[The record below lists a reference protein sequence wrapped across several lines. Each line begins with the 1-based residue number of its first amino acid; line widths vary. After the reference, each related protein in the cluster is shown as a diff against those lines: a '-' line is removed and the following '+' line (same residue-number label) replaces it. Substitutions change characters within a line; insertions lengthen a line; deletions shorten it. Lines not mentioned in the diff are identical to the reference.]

1 MRHKFLKFLP
11 SFILIVIAIG
21 IWFSQNWYKMP
32 KYIGDIK
39 NPTYEN
45 IQINWED
52 GPKTRTSSKP
62 NIIIILVDDLGFNQI
77 SSYGGGMA
85 NGQFKTPNID
95 KLANDGVLCT
105 NGYSSSPVC
114 SPSRA
119 SLLTGRFATRFGYEF
134 TPTTSSMMK
143 AISVFSKKNGIADG
157 IYYDN
162 REENIIAIDQMG
174 IPQSEKTI
182 PEMLKPE
189 GYHNIHIGKW
199 HLGHGKD
206 FLPRKHGFDESLR
219 MDQGSLFLPEND
231 KNVINAKLDFD
242 PIDKVL
248 WGNLPYAVNFNEGP
262 RMNPDGHLTDYLTDE
277 AVKVIEK
284 NKNRPFFLYLAYWAV
299 HSPLQAKK
307 EDYEKLSFIKNH
319 EERVLAS
326 MVMTVDRGVGKIRDV
341 LKENNMDDNTIIIFT
356 SDNGAPGY
364 IGLPDLNKPYR
375 GWKLTHFE
383 GGVHVPFIV
392 SYPNKIPKGSAYNGR
407 VSNLDIFSTAASLAG
422 IDINRNDLQ
431 QIQFDGVNILPY
443 LSGEKEGEPDRV
455 LFNKS
460 GDYSF
465 LIKDGWKLQVDLIQN
480 KKWLYNLNEDPT
492 EQINL
497 IESDLEKLNELGKIL
512 NKKLSEQVKP
522 IWPSLLDWPI
532 FIDKTLDETV
542 IKNDEYIFWAN

>member
-1 MRHKFLKFLP
+1 MRHKFLKFLL

-277 AVKVIEK
+277 ALKVIEK

-341 LKENNMDDNTIIIFT
+341 LKENNMNDNTIIIFT

-497 IESDLEKLNELGKIL
+497 IESYPEKLNELGKIL

>member
-1 MRHKFLKFLP
+1 MRKNFFKLIIV
-11 SFILIVIAIG
+11 FILISVAIG

-32 KYIGDIK
+32 KYISNLK
-39 NPTYEN
+39 NPTIEN
-45 IQINWED
+45 VKIEWEN
-52 GPKTRTSSKP
+52 GPETRTNFKP
-62 NIIIILVDDLGFNQI
+62 NIIVVLVDDLGFNQI
-77 SSYGGGMA
+77 SSYGGGMS
-85 NGQFKTPNID
+85 NGNFKTPNID
-95 KLANDGVLCT
+95 NLAKDGVLCT
-105 NGYSSSPVC
+105 NGYSSSPIC

-143 AISVFSKKNGIADG
+143 AISLFSKKNEVADG
-157 IYYDN
+157 IYYDK
-162 REENIIAIDQMG
+162 REENIIDIEQMG
-174 IPQSEKTI
+174 LPQSEKTI
-182 PEMLKPE
+182 AEMLKPE

-199 HLGHGKD
+199 HLGHSKD

-219 MDQGSLFLPEND
+219 IDQGSLFLPEDD
-231 KNVINAKLDFD
+231 KNVINAKLEFD

-262 RMNPDGHLTDYLTDE
+262 RMNPDGHLTDYLTNE
-277 AVKVIEK
+277 AVKAIEK

-307 EDYEKLSFIKNH
+307 EDYEKLSFIENH

-326 MVMTVDRGVGKIRDV
+326 MVLTVDRGVGKIRDV
-341 LKENNMDDNTIIIFT
+341 LKKNNIDDNTIIIFT

-383 GGVHVPFIV
+383 GGVHVPFMV
-392 SYPNKIPKGSAYNGR
+392 SYPNKIPKGTTYSGR
-407 VSNLDIFSTAASLAG
+407 VSSLDILSTVASVAG
-422 IDINRNDLQ
+422 VDMNRNDLKE
-431 QIQFDGVNILPY
+431 IEFDGTNVLPY
-443 LSGEKEGEPDRV
+443 LIGEKEGEPERV

-460 GDYSF
+460 GNYSF
-465 LIKDGWKLQVDLIQN
+465 IIKEGWKLQVDLVQN

-497 IESDLEKLNELGKIL
+497 IKSDLKKLNELEKIL

-542 IKNDEYIFWAN
+542 NRNDEYIFWAN

>member
-1 MRHKFLKFLP
+1 MRKLFKFLLIFV
-11 SFILIVIAIG
+11 LIVASIG

-32 KYIGDIK
+32 KYIAQIK
-39 NPTYEN
+39 NPIYEN
-45 IQINWED
+45 VQINWED

-62 NIIIILVDDLGFNQI
+62 NIIVVLVDDLGFNQI
-77 SSYGGGMA
+77 SSYGGGMS
-85 NGQFKTPNID
+85 NGNFKTPNID
-95 KLANDGVLCT
+95 NLAKDGVLCT
-105 NGYSSSPVC
+105 NGYSSSPIC

-119 SLLTGRFATRFGYEF
+119 SLLTGRFPTRFGYEF

-143 AISVFSKKNGIADG
+143 AISLFSKKNEVADG
-157 IYYDN
+157 VYYDK
-162 REENIIAIDQMG
+162 REENIIDIEQMG
-174 IPQSEKTI
+174 LPQSEKTI
-182 PEMLKPE
+182 AEMLKPE

-199 HLGHGKD
+199 HLGHAND

-219 MDQGSLFLPEND
+219 IDQGSLFLPED
-231 KNVINAKLDFD
+231 DENVINAKLEFD

-262 RMNPDGHLTDYLTDE
+262 RMNPDGHLTDYLTNE

-307 EDYEKLSFIKNH
+307 EDYEKLSFIENH
-319 EERVLAS
+319 DERVLAS

-341 LKENNMDDNTIIIFT
+341 LKKNNIDDNTIIIFT

-392 SYPNKIPKGSAYNGR
+392 SYPNKIPKGITYNGR
-407 VSNLDIFSTAASLAG
+407 VSNLDILSTVASVAG
-422 IDINRNDLQ
+422 VDMDRNDLKE
-431 QIQFDGVNILPY
+431 IEFDGANVLPY
-443 LSGEKEGEPDRV
+443 LIGENEGEPERV

-460 GDYSF
+460 GNYSF
-465 LIKDGWKLQVDLIQN
+465 IIKEGWKLQVDLVQN

-497 IESDLEKLNELGKIL
+497 IKSDLKKLNELEKIL

-542 IKNDEYIFWAN
+542 NNNDEYIFWAN

>member
-1 MRHKFLKFLP
+1 MRQNFFRFLIV
-11 SFILIVIAIG
+11 FILIVVAIG

-32 KYIGDIK
+32 KYISNLK
-39 NPTYEN
+39 NPTIEN
-45 IQINWED
+45 VTIEWEN
-52 GPKTRTSSKP
+52 GPKNRSISKP
-62 NIIIILVDDLGFNQI
+62 NIIVVLVDDLGFNQI
-77 SSYGGGMA
+77 SSYGGGMS
-85 NGQFKTPNID
+85 NGNFKTPNID
-95 KLANDGVLCT
+95 NLAKDGVLCT
-105 NGYSSSPVC
+105 NGYSSSPIC

-143 AISVFSKKNGIADG
+143 AISLFSKKNEVADG
-157 IYYDN
+157 IYYDK
-162 REENIIAIDQMG
+162 REENIIDIEQMG
-174 IPQSEKTI
+174 LPQSEKTI
-182 PEMLKPE
+182 AEMLKPE

-199 HLGHGKD
+199 HLGHAND

-219 MDQGSLFLPEND
+219 IDQGSLFLPEDD
-231 KNVINAKLDFD
+231 KNVINAKLEFD

-248 WGNLPYAVNFNEGP
+248 WGNLQYAVNFNEGQ
-262 RMNPDGHLTDYLTDE
+262 RMNPDGHLTDYLTNE

-307 EDYEKLSFIKNH
+307 EDYEKLSFIENH
-319 EERVLAS
+319 DERVLAS

-341 LKENNMDDNTIIIFT
+341 LKKNNIDDNTIIIFT

-392 SYPNKIPKGSAYNGR
+392 SYPNKIPKGTTYNGR
-407 VSNLDIFSTAASLAG
+407 VSNLDILSTVASVAG
-422 IDINRNDLQ
+422 VDMNRNDLKE
-431 QIQFDGVNILPY
+431 IEFDGANVLPY
-443 LSGEKEGEPDRV
+443 LIGENEGEPQRV

-460 GDYSF
+460 GNYSF
-465 LIKDGWKLQVDLIQN
+465 IIKEGWKLQVDLVQN

-497 IESDLEKLNELGKIL
+497 IKSDLKKLNELEKIL

-542 IKNDEYIFWAN
+542 NNNDEYIFWAN

>member
-143 AISVFSKKNGIADG
+143 AISIFSKKNGIADG

-341 LKENNMDDNTIIIFT
+341 LKENNMNDNTIIIFT

-392 SYPNKIPKGSAYNGR
+392 SYPNKIPKGSAYNVR

-497 IESDLEKLNELGKIL
+497 IESYPEKLNELGKIL

>member
-1 MRHKFLKFLP
+1 MRHKFLKFLL

-307 EDYEKLSFIKNH
+307 EDYEKLSFIENH

-497 IESDLEKLNELGKIL
+497 IESYPEKLNELGKIL

>member
-1 MRHKFLKFLP
+1 MMRKLFKFLLIFV
-11 SFILIVIAIG
+11 LIVATIG
-21 IWFSQNWYKMP
+21 IWFSLNWSKMP
-32 KYIGDIK
+32 KYIGQIK
-39 NPTYEN
+39 NPTQKNIPIEWEN
-45 IQINWED
+45 

-62 NIIIILVDDLGFNQI
+62 NIIVVLVDDLGFNQI
-77 SSYGGGMA
+77 SSYGGGMS
-85 NGQFKTPNID
+85 NGNFKTPNID
-95 KLANDGVLCT
+95 KLASDGVLCT

-143 AISVFSKKNGIADG
+143 AISLFSKKNEVVDG
-157 IYYDN
+157 VYHKD
-162 REENIIAIDQMG
+162 RSENIIDIEQMG
-174 IPQSEKTI
+174 LPQSEKTI
-182 PEMLKPE
+182 AEMLKPE

-199 HLGHGKD
+199 HLGHAND

-219 MDQGSLFLPEND
+219 MDQGSLFLPED
-231 KNVINAKLDFD
+231 DENVINAKLEFD

-262 RMNPDGHLTDYLTDE
+262 RIKPDGHLTDYLTNE

-307 EDYEKLSFIKNH
+307 EDYEKLSFIENH
-319 EERVLAS
+319 DERVLAS

-341 LKENNMDDNTIIIFT
+341 LKKNNIDDNTIIIFT

-392 SYPNKIPKGSAYNGR
+392 SYPYKIPKGTTYNGR
-407 VSNLDIFSTAASLAG
+407 VSNLDILSTVASVAG
-422 IDINRNDLQ
+422 VDMNRNDLKD
-431 QIQFDGVNILPY
+431 IAFDGANLIPY
-443 LSGEKEGEPDRV
+443 LSGENEGEPERI

-465 LIKDGWKLQVDLIQN
+465 LIKEGWKLQVDLVQN

-492 EQINL
+492 EQLNL
-497 IESDLEKLNELGKIL
+497 SESNFTKLNELEEIL
-512 NKKLSEQVKP
+512 NNKLSEQVKP

-532 FIDKTLDETV
+532 FIDKTLDDKV
-542 IKNDEYIFWAN
+542 NKNDEYIFWAN

>member
-1 MRHKFLKFLP
+1 MKRKFYKFLL
-11 SFILIVIAIG
+11 SFVLIVVAIG

-32 KYIGDIK
+32 KYISNFT

-45 IQINWED
+45 VAIEWEN
-52 GPKTRTSSKP
+52 GPISRTNSKP
-62 NIIIILVDDLGFNQI
+62 NIIVVLVDDLGFNQI

-85 NGQFKTPNID
+85 NGKFKTPNID
-95 KLANDGVLCT
+95 KLASDGVLCT

-143 AISVFSKKNGIADG
+143 AVNVFSKKNEVVDG
-157 IYYDN
+157 IYHND
-162 REENIIAIDQMG
+162 RSENIIDIEQMG
-174 IPQSEKTI
+174 IPQSERTI
-182 PEMLKPE
+182 AEMLKPE

-199 HLGHGKD
+199 HLGHAKD
-206 FLPRKHGFDESLR
+206 FLPRRHGFDESLR
-219 MDQGSLFLPEND
+219 MDQGSLFLPED
-231 KNVINAKLDFD
+231 DDDVVNAKIDFD
-242 PIDKVL
+242 PIDKLL
-248 WGNLPYAVNFNEGP
+248 WGNLPYAVNFNEGTRIKP
-262 RMNPDGHLTDYLTDE
+262 EGHLTDYLTNE
-277 AVKVIEK
+277 AVKAIEK

-307 EDYEKLSFIKNH
+307 EDYEKLSFIENH

-341 LKENNMDDNTIIIFT
+341 LKKNNIDDNTIIIFT

-383 GGVHVPFIV
+383 GGVHIPYIV
-392 SYPNKIPKGSAYNGR
+392 SYPNKIPKGKIYDGR
-407 VSNLDIFSTAASLAG
+407 VSNLDIFSTVASVAG
-422 IDINRNDLQ
+422 VDLNRNDLRE
-431 QIQFDGVNILPY
+431 IKFDGVNILPY
-443 LSGEKEGEPDRV
+443 LSGANEGEPERI

-465 LIKDGWKLQVDLIQN
+465 LIKDGWKLQVDLVQN
-480 KKWLYNLNEDPT
+480 KKWLYNLNQDPI
-492 EQINL
+492 EKINL
-497 IESDLEKLNELGKIL
+497 IESDIEKLNELELIL
-512 NKKLSEQVKP
+512 SNKLSEQVKP

-532 FIDKTLDETV
+532 FIDKTLDEKVNKT
-542 IKNDEYIFWAN
+542 DEYIFWAN

>member
-1 MRHKFLKFLP
+1 MRQNFFRFLIV
-11 SFILIVIAIG
+11 FILVVVAIG

-32 KYIGDIK
+32 KYISNLK
-39 NPTYEN
+39 NPTIEN
-45 IQINWED
+45 VTIEWEN
-52 GPKTRTSSKP
+52 GPKNRSISKP
-62 NIIIILVDDLGFNQI
+62 NIIVVLVDDLGFNQI
-77 SSYGGGMA
+77 SSYGGGMS
-85 NGQFKTPNID
+85 NGNFKTPNID
-95 KLANDGVLCT
+95 NLANDGVLCT
-105 NGYSSSPVC
+105 NGYSSSPIC

-119 SLLTGRFATRFGYEF
+119 SLLTGRFPTRFGYEF

-143 AISVFSKKNGIADG
+143 AISLFSKKNEVADG
-157 IYYDN
+157 IYYN
-162 REENIIAIDQMG
+162 KREENIIDIEQMG
-174 IPQSEKTI
+174 LPQSEKTI
-182 PEMLKPE
+182 AEMLKPE

-199 HLGHGKD
+199 HLGHAND

-219 MDQGSLFLPEND
+219 IDQGSLFLPEDD
-231 KNVINAKLDFD
+231 KNVINAKLEFD

-262 RMNPDGHLTDYLTDE
+262 RMNPDGHLTDYLTNE

-299 HSPLQAKK
+299 HSPLQATK
-307 EDYEKLSFIKNH
+307 EDYEKLSFIENH
-319 EERVLAS
+319 DERVLAS

-341 LKENNMDDNTIIIFT
+341 LKKNNIDDNTIIIFT

-392 SYPNKIPKGSAYNGR
+392 SYPNKIPKGTTYNGR
-407 VSNLDIFSTAASLAG
+407 VSNLDILSTVASVAG
-422 IDINRNDLQ
+422 VDMNRNDLKE
-431 QIQFDGVNILPY
+431 IEFDGANVLPY
-443 LSGEKEGEPDRV
+443 LIGENEGEPQRV

-460 GDYSF
+460 GNYSF
-465 LIKDGWKLQVDLIQN
+465 IIKEGWKLQVDLVQN
-480 KKWLYNLNEDPT
+480 KKWLYNLKEDPT
-492 EQINL
+492 EQVNL
-497 IESDLEKLNELGKIL
+497 IKSDLEKLNELEKIL

-542 IKNDEYIFWAN
+542 NKNDEYIFWAN

>member
-1 MRHKFLKFLP
+1 MRHKFLKFLL
-11 SFILIVIAIG
+11 SFILIVVAIG

-497 IESDLEKLNELGKIL
+497 IESYPEKLNEFEKIL
-512 NKKLSEQVKP
+512 NEKLSEQVKP

>member
-1 MRHKFLKFLP
+1 MRKNFLRFLIV
-11 SFILIVIAIG
+11 FILVFVAIG

-32 KYIGDIK
+32 KYISNLK
-39 NPTYEN
+39 NPTIEN
-45 IQINWED
+45 VAIEWED
-52 GPKTRTSSKP
+52 GPKSRTSSKP
-62 NIIIILVDDLGFNQI
+62 NIIVVLVDDLGFNQI

-85 NGQFKTPNID
+85 NGKFKTPNID
-95 KLANDGVLCT
+95 KLASDGVLCT

-119 SLLTGRFATRFGYEF
+119 SLLTGRFATRFGFEF

-143 AISVFSKKNGIADG
+143 AVSLFSKKNEVADG
-157 IYYDN
+157 IYYN
-162 REENIIAIDQMG
+162 EREENIIDIEQMG
-174 IPQSEKTI
+174 LPQSEKTI
-182 PEMLKPE
+182 SEMLKPE

-199 HLGHGKD
+199 HLGHAND

-219 MDQGSLFLPEND
+219 IDQGSLFLPEDD
-231 KNVINAKLDFD
+231 KNVINAKLEFD

-262 RMNPDGHLTDYLTDE
+262 RMNPDGHLTDYLTNE
-277 AVKVIEK
+277 AVEAIEK

-307 EDYEKLSFIKNH
+307 EDYEKLSFIENH
-319 EERVLAS
+319 DERVLAS

-341 LKENNMDDNTIIIFT
+341 LKKNNIDDNTIIIFT

-392 SYPNKIPKGSAYNGR
+392 SYPNKIPKGTTYNGR
-407 VSNLDIFSTAASLAG
+407 VSNLDILSTVASIAG
-422 IDINRNDLQ
+422 VDINRNDLKE
-431 QIQFDGVNILPY
+431 IEFDGVNVLPY
-443 LSGEKEGEPDRV
+443 LIGENEGEPQRV

-460 GDYSF
+460 GNYSF
-465 LIKDGWKLQVDLIQN
+465 LIKDGWKLQVDLVQN
-480 KKWLYNLNEDPT
+480 KKWLYNLKEDPT

-497 IESDLEKLNELGKIL
+497 IKSDLEKLNELEKIL

-532 FIDKTLDETV
+532 FIDKTLDEIV
-542 IKNDEYIFWAN
+542 NKNDEYIFWAN

>member
-1 MRHKFLKFLP
+1 MKRKFFKFLL
-11 SFILIVIAIG
+11 SLVLIIVAIG

-32 KYIGDIK
+32 KYISNFT

-45 IQINWED
+45 VAIEWEN
-52 GPKTRTSSKP
+52 GPISRTNSKP
-62 NIIIILVDDLGFNQI
+62 NIIVVLVDDLGFNQI

-85 NGQFKTPNID
+85 NGKFKTPNID
-95 KLANDGVLCT
+95 KLASDGVLCT

-143 AISVFSKKNGIADG
+143 AVNVFSKKNEVVDG
-157 IYYDN
+157 IYHND
-162 REENIIAIDQMG
+162 RSENIIDIEQMG
-174 IPQSEKTI
+174 IPQSERTI
-182 PEMLKPE
+182 AEMLKPE

-199 HLGHGKD
+199 HLGHAKD
-206 FLPRKHGFDESLR
+206 FLPRRHGFDESLR
-219 MDQGSLFLPEND
+219 MDQGSLFLPEYD
-231 KNVINAKLDFD
+231 DDVVNAKIDFD
-242 PIDKVL
+242 PIDKLL
-248 WGNLPYAVNFNEGP
+248 WGNLPYAVNFNEGTRIKP
-262 RMNPDGHLTDYLTDE
+262 EGHLTDYLTNE
-277 AVKVIEK
+277 AVKAIEK

-307 EDYEKLSFIKNH
+307 EDYEKLSFIENH

-341 LKENNMDDNTIIIFT
+341 LKKNNIDDNTIIIFT

-364 IGLPDLNKPYR
+364 IGLPHLNKPYR

-383 GGVHVPFIV
+383 GGIHIPYIV
-392 SYPNKIPKGSAYNGR
+392 SYPNKIPKGKTYDGR
-407 VSNLDIFSTAASLAG
+407 VSNLDIFSTVASVADVDL
-422 IDINRNDLQ
+422 NRNDLRE
-431 QIQFDGVNILPY
+431 IEFDGVNILPY
-443 LSGEKEGEPDRV
+443 LSGENEGEPERI

-465 LIKDGWKLQVDLIQN
+465 LIKDGWKLQVDLVQN
-480 KKWLYNLNEDPT
+480 KKWLYNLKRDPT
-492 EQINL
+492 EKINL
-497 IESDLEKLNELGKIL
+497 IESDIEKLNELELIL
-512 NKKLSEQVKP
+512 SNKLSEQVKP

-532 FIDKTLDETV
+532 FIDKTLDEKVNKT
-542 IKNDEYIFWAN
+542 DEYIFWAN

>member
-1 MRHKFLKFLP
+1 MMRKLFKFLLIFV
-11 SFILIVIAIG
+11 LIVASIG

-32 KYIGDIK
+32 KYIAQIK
-39 NPTYEN
+39 NPIYEN
-45 IQINWED
+45 VQINWED

-62 NIIIILVDDLGFNQI
+62 NIIVVLVDDLGFNQI
-77 SSYGGGMA
+77 SSYGGGMS
-85 NGQFKTPNID
+85 NGNFKTPNID
-95 KLANDGVLCT
+95 NLAKDGVLCT
-105 NGYSSSPVC
+105 NGYSSSPIC

-119 SLLTGRFATRFGYEF
+119 SLLTGRFPTRFGYEF

-143 AISVFSKKNGIADG
+143 AISLFSKKNEVADG
-157 IYYDN
+157 VYYDK
-162 REENIIAIDQMG
+162 REENIIDIEQMG
-174 IPQSEKTI
+174 LPQSEKTI
-182 PEMLKPE
+182 AEMLKPE

-199 HLGHGKD
+199 HLGHAND

-219 MDQGSLFLPEND
+219 IDQGSLFLPEDD
-231 KNVINAKLDFD
+231 KNVINAKLNFD
-242 PIDKVL
+242 PIDKIL

-277 AVKVIEK
+277 AVKVIAK

-299 HSPLQAKK
+299 HTPLQANK
-307 EDYEKLSFIKNH
+307 EDYEKLSFIENH

-341 LKENNMDDNTIIIFT
+341 LKKNNIDDNTIIIFT

-392 SYPNKIPKGSAYNGR
+392 SYPNKIPKGTTYNGR
-407 VSNLDIFSTAASLAG
+407 VSNLDILSTVASVAG
-422 IDINRNDLQ
+422 VDMNRNDLKD
-431 QIQFDGVNILPY
+431 IAFDGANIIPY
-443 LSGEKEGEPDRV
+443 LSGENEGEPERI

-460 GDYSF
+460 GNYSF
-465 LIKDGWKLQVDLIQN
+465 IIKEGWKLQVDLVQN

-497 IESDLEKLNELGKIL
+497 FKSDLEKLNELELIL
-512 NKKLSEQVKP
+512 SNKLSEQVKP

-532 FIDKTLDETV
+532 FIDKTLDEKVNNT
-542 IKNDEYIFWAN
+542 DEYIFWAN

>member
-1 MRHKFLKFLP
+1 MRKIFFRLLIVL
-11 SFILIVIAIG
+11 ILIVVAIG

-32 KYIGDIK
+32 KYISYLK
-39 NPTYEN
+39 NPTIEN
-45 IQINWED
+45 VTIEWEN
-52 GPKTRTSSKP
+52 GPETRTNFKP
-62 NIIIILVDDLGFNQI
+62 NIIVVLVDDLGFNQI
-77 SSYGGGMA
+77 SSYGGGMS
-85 NGQFKTPNID
+85 NGNFKTPNID
-95 KLANDGVLCT
+95 NLANDGVLCT
-105 NGYSSSPVC
+105 NGYSSSPIC

-119 SLLTGRFATRFGYEF
+119 SLLTGRFPTRFGYEF

-143 AISVFSKKNGIADG
+143 AISLFSKKNEIADG

-162 REENIIAIDQMG
+162 REENIIDIEQMG
-174 IPQSEKTI
+174 LPQSEKTI
-182 PEMLKPE
+182 AEMLKPE

-199 HLGHGKD
+199 HLGHAKD

-219 MDQGSLFLPEND
+219 IDQGSLFLPEDD
-231 KNVINAKLDFD
+231 KNVINAKLEFD

-262 RMNPDGHLTDYLTDE
+262 RMNPDGHLTDYLTNE
-277 AVKVIEK
+277 AVKAIEK

-307 EDYEKLSFIKNH
+307 EDYEKLFFIENH
-319 EERVLAS
+319 DERVLAS

-341 LKENNMDDNTIIIFT
+341 LKKNNIDDNTIIIFT

-392 SYPNKIPKGSAYNGR
+392 SYPNKIPKGTTYKGR
-407 VSNLDIFSTAASLAG
+407 VSNLDILSTVASVAG
-422 IDINRNDLQ
+422 VDMKRKDLKE
-431 QIQFDGVNILPY
+431 IEFDGANVLPY
-443 LSGEKEGEPDRV
+443 LIGENEGEPQRV

-460 GDYSF
+460 GNYSF
-465 LIKDGWKLQVDLIQN
+465 IIKEGWKLQVDLVQN

-497 IESDLEKLNELGKIL
+497 IKSDLKKLNELEKIL

-542 IKNDEYIFWAN
+542 NKNDEYIFWAN

>member
-143 AISVFSKKNGIADG
+143 AISIFSKKNGIADG

-299 HSPLQAKK
+299 HTPLQAKK
-307 EDYEKLSFIKNH
+307 EDYEKLYFIENH

-497 IESDLEKLNELGKIL
+497 IESYPEKLNELGKIL

>member
-1 MRHKFLKFLP
+1 MMRKLFKFLLIFV
-11 SFILIVIAIG
+11 LIVASIG

-32 KYIGDIK
+32 KYIAQIK
-39 NPTYEN
+39 NPIYEN
-45 IQINWED
+45 VQINWED

-62 NIIIILVDDLGFNQI
+62 NIIVVLVDDLGFNQI
-77 SSYGGGMA
+77 SSYGGGMS
-85 NGQFKTPNID
+85 NGNFKTPNID
-95 KLANDGVLCT
+95 NLAKDGVLCT
-105 NGYSSSPVC
+105 NGYSSSPIC

-119 SLLTGRFATRFGYEF
+119 SLLTGRFPTRFGYEF
-134 TPTTSSMMK
+134 TPTTSSFMK
-143 AISVFSKKNGIADG
+143 AISLFSKKNEVADG
-157 IYYDN
+157 VYYDK
-162 REENIIAIDQMG
+162 REENIIDIEQMG
-174 IPQSEKTI
+174 LPQSEKTI
-182 PEMLKPE
+182 AEMLKPE

-199 HLGHGKD
+199 HLGHAND

-219 MDQGSLFLPEND
+219 IDQGSLFLPED
-231 KNVINAKLDFD
+231 DENVINAKLEFD

-262 RMNPDGHLTDYLTDE
+262 RMNPDGHLTDYLTNE

-307 EDYEKLSFIKNH
+307 EDYEKLSFIENH
-319 EERVLAS
+319 DERVLAS

-341 LKENNMDDNTIIIFT
+341 LKKNNIDDNTIIIFT

-392 SYPNKIPKGSAYNGR
+392 SYPNKIPKGITYNGR
-407 VSNLDIFSTAASLAG
+407 VSNLDILSTVASVAG
-422 IDINRNDLQ
+422 VDMDRNDLKE
-431 QIQFDGVNILPY
+431 IEFDGANVLPY
-443 LSGEKEGEPDRV
+443 LIGENEGEPERV

-460 GDYSF
+460 GNYSF
-465 LIKDGWKLQVDLIQN
+465 IIKEGWKLQVDLVQN

-497 IESDLEKLNELGKIL
+497 IKSDLKKLNELEKIL

-532 FIDKTLDETV
+532 FIDKTLDEIV
-542 IKNDEYIFWAN
+542 NNNDEYIFWAN

>member
-1 MRHKFLKFLP
+1 MKRKFFKFLL
-11 SFILIVIAIG
+11 SLVLIIVAIG

-32 KYIGDIK
+32 KYISNFT

-45 IQINWED
+45 VAIEWEN
-52 GPKTRTSSKP
+52 GPISRSNFKP
-62 NIIIILVDDLGFNQI
+62 NIIVVLVDDLGFNQI

-85 NGQFKTPNID
+85 NGKFKTPNID
-95 KLANDGVLCT
+95 KLASDGVLCT

-143 AISVFSKKNGIADG
+143 AVNVFSKKNEVVDG
-157 IYYDN
+157 IYHND
-162 REENIIAIDQMG
+162 RSENIIDIEQMG
-174 IPQSEKTI
+174 IPQSERTI
-182 PEMLKPE
+182 AEMLKPE

-199 HLGHGKD
+199 HLGHAKD
-206 FLPRKHGFDESLR
+206 FLPRRHGFDESLR
-219 MDQGSLFLPEND
+219 MDQGSLFLPED
-231 KNVINAKLDFD
+231 DDDVVNAKIDFD
-242 PIDKVL
+242 PIDKLL
-248 WGNLPYAVNFNEGP
+248 WGNLPYAVNFNEGTRIKP
-262 RMNPDGHLTDYLTDE
+262 EGHLTDYLTNE
-277 AVKVIEK
+277 AVKAIEK

-307 EDYEKLSFIKNH
+307 EDYEKLSFIENH

-341 LKENNMDDNTIIIFT
+341 LKKNNIDDNTIIIFT

-364 IGLPDLNKPYR
+364 IGLPHLNKPYR

-383 GGVHVPFIV
+383 GGIHIPYIV
-392 SYPNKIPKGSAYNGR
+392 SYPNKIPKGKTYDGR
-407 VSNLDIFSTAASLAG
+407 VSNLDIFSTVASVADVDL
-422 IDINRNDLQ
+422 NRNDLRE
-431 QIQFDGVNILPY
+431 IEFDGVNILPY
-443 LSGEKEGEPDRV
+443 LSGENEGEPERI

-465 LIKDGWKLQVDLIQN
+465 LIKDGWKLQVDLVQN
-480 KKWLYNLNEDPT
+480 KKWLYNLNQDPI
-492 EQINL
+492 EKINL
-497 IESDLEKLNELGKIL
+497 IESDIEKLNELELIL
-512 NKKLSEQVKP
+512 SNKLSEQVKP

-532 FIDKTLDETV
+532 FIDKTLDEKVNKT
-542 IKNDEYIFWAN
+542 DEYIFWAN

>member
-11 SFILIVIAIG
+11 SFILIVIVIG

-341 LKENNMDDNTIIIFT
+341 LKENNMDDTTIIIFT

-497 IESDLEKLNELGKIL
+497 IESYPEKLNELGKIL

>member
-11 SFILIVIAIG
+11 SIILIVIAIG

-62 NIIIILVDDLGFNQI
+62 NIIVVLVDDLGFNQI

-497 IESDLEKLNELGKIL
+497 IESYPEKLNELGKIL

>member
-1 MRHKFLKFLP
+1 MKRKFYKFLL
-11 SFILIVIAIG
+11 SFVLIVVAIG

-32 KYIGDIK
+32 KYISNFT

-45 IQINWED
+45 VAIEWEN
-52 GPKTRTSSKP
+52 GPISRSNFKP
-62 NIIIILVDDLGFNQI
+62 NIIVVLVDDLGFNQI

-85 NGQFKTPNID
+85 NGKFKTPNID
-95 KLANDGVLCT
+95 KLASDGVLCT

-143 AISVFSKKNGIADG
+143 AVNVFSKKNEVVDG
-157 IYYDN
+157 IYHND
-162 REENIIAIDQMG
+162 RSENIIDIEQMG
-174 IPQSEKTI
+174 IPQSERTI
-182 PEMLKPE
+182 AEMLKPE

-199 HLGHGKD
+199 HLGHAKD
-206 FLPRKHGFDESLR
+206 FLPRRHGFDESLR
-219 MDQGSLFLPEND
+219 MDQGSLFLPKD
-231 KNVINAKLDFD
+231 DDNVVNAKIDFD
-242 PIDKVL
+242 PIDKLL
-248 WGNLPYAVNFNEGP
+248 WGNLPYAVNFNEGTRIKP
-262 RMNPDGHLTDYLTDE
+262 EGHLTDYLTNE
-277 AVKVIEK
+277 AVKAIEK

-307 EDYEKLSFIKNH
+307 EDYEKLSFIENH

-341 LKENNMDDNTIIIFT
+341 LKKNNIDDNTIIIFT

-364 IGLPDLNKPYR
+364 IGLPHLNKPYR

-383 GGVHVPFIV
+383 GGIHIPYIV
-392 SYPNKIPKGSAYNGR
+392 SYPNKIPKGKTYDGR
-407 VSNLDIFSTAASLAG
+407 VSNLDIFSTVASVADVDL
-422 IDINRNDLQ
+422 NRNDLRE
-431 QIQFDGVNILPY
+431 IEFDGVNILPY
-443 LSGEKEGEPDRV
+443 LSGENEGEPERI

-465 LIKDGWKLQVDLIQN
+465 LIKDGWKLQVDLVQN
-480 KKWLYNLNEDPT
+480 KKWLYNLKRDPT
-492 EQINL
+492 EKINL
-497 IESDLEKLNELGKIL
+497 IESDIEKLNELELIL
-512 NKKLSEQVKP
+512 SNKLSEQVKP

-532 FIDKTLDETV
+532 FIDKTLDEKVNKT
-542 IKNDEYIFWAN
+542 DEYIFWAN

>member
-1 MRHKFLKFLP
+1 MRHKFLKFLL

-497 IESDLEKLNELGKIL
+497 IESYPEKLNELEKIL
-512 NKKLSEQVKP
+512 NEKLSEQVKP

>member
-341 LKENNMDDNTIIIFT
+341 LKENNMNDNTIIIFT

-383 GGVHVPFIV
+383 GGVHVSFIV
-392 SYPNKIPKGSAYNGR
+392 SYPNIIPKGSAYNGR

-497 IESDLEKLNELGKIL
+497 IESYPEKLNELGKIL

>member
-1 MRHKFLKFLP
+1 MKRKFYKFLL
-11 SFILIVIAIG
+11 SFVLIVVAIG

-32 KYIGDIK
+32 KYINNFT

-45 IQINWED
+45 VAIEWEN
-52 GPKTRTSSKP
+52 GPISRTNSKP
-62 NIIIILVDDLGFNQI
+62 NIIVVLVDDLGFNQI

-85 NGQFKTPNID
+85 NGKFKTPNID
-95 KLANDGVLCT
+95 KLASDGVLCT

-143 AISVFSKKNGIADG
+143 AVNVFSKKNEVVDG
-157 IYYDN
+157 IYHND
-162 REENIIAIDQMG
+162 RSENIIDIEQMG
-174 IPQSEKTI
+174 IPQSERTI
-182 PEMLKPE
+182 AEMLKPE

-199 HLGHGKD
+199 HLGHAKD
-206 FLPRKHGFDESLR
+206 FLPRRHGFDESLR
-219 MDQGSLFLPEND
+219 MDQGSLFLPED
-231 KNVINAKLDFD
+231 DDDVVNAKIDFD
-242 PIDKVL
+242 PIDKLL
-248 WGNLPYAVNFNEGP
+248 WGNLPYAVNFNEGTRIKP
-262 RMNPDGHLTDYLTDE
+262 EGHLTDYLTNE
-277 AVKVIEK
+277 AVKAIEK

-307 EDYEKLSFIKNH
+307 EDYEKLSFIENH

-341 LKENNMDDNTIIIFT
+341 LKKNNIDDNTIIIFT

-383 GGVHVPFIV
+383 GGVHIPYIV
-392 SYPNKIPKGSAYNGR
+392 SYPNKIPKGKIYDGR
-407 VSNLDIFSTAASLAG
+407 VSNLDIFSTVASVAG
-422 IDINRNDLQ
+422 VDLNRNDLRD
-431 QIQFDGVNILPY
+431 IKFDGVNILPY
-443 LSGEKEGEPDRV
+443 LSGGNEGEPERI

-465 LIKDGWKLQVDLIQN
+465 LIKDGWKLQVDLVQN
-480 KKWLYNLNEDPT
+480 KKWLYNLNQDPT
-492 EQINL
+492 EQLNL
-497 IESDLEKLNELGKIL
+497 SESNFTKLNELEEIL
-512 NKKLSEQVKP
+512 NNKLSEQVKP

-532 FIDKTLDETV
+532 FIDKTLDEKVNKT
-542 IKNDEYIFWAN
+542 DEYIFWAN

>member
-341 LKENNMDDNTIIIFT
+341 LKENNMDNNTIIIFT

-497 IESDLEKLNELGKIL
+497 IESYPEKLNELGKIL

>member
-1 MRHKFLKFLP
+1 MRHKFSKFLLI
-11 SFILIVIAIG
+11 FILIVIAIG

-143 AISVFSKKNGIADG
+143 AISIFSKKNGIADG

-497 IESDLEKLNELGKIL
+497 IESYPEKLNELGKIL

>member
-1 MRHKFLKFLP
+1 MKRKFYKFLL
-11 SFILIVIAIG
+11 SFVLIVVAIG

-32 KYIGDIK
+32 KYISNFT

-45 IQINWED
+45 VAIEWEN
-52 GPKTRTSSKP
+52 GPISRTNSKP
-62 NIIIILVDDLGFNQI
+62 NIIVVLVDDLGFNQI

-85 NGQFKTPNID
+85 NGKFKTPNID
-95 KLANDGVLCT
+95 KLASDGVLCT

-143 AISVFSKKNGIADG
+143 AVNIFSKKNEVVDG
-157 IYYDN
+157 IYHND
-162 REENIIAIDQMG
+162 RSENIIDIEQMG
-174 IPQSEKTI
+174 IPQSERTI
-182 PEMLKPE
+182 AEMLKPE

-199 HLGHGKD
+199 HLGHAKD
-206 FLPRKHGFDESLR
+206 FLPRRHGFDESLR
-219 MDQGSLFLPEND
+219 MDQGSLFLPED
-231 KNVINAKLDFD
+231 DDDVVNAKIDFD
-242 PIDKVL
+242 PIDKLL
-248 WGNLPYAVNFNEGP
+248 WGNLPYAVNFNEGTRIKP
-262 RMNPDGHLTDYLTDE
+262 EGHLTDYLTNE
-277 AVKVIEK
+277 AVKAIEK

-307 EDYEKLSFIKNH
+307 EDYEKLSFIENH

-341 LKENNMDDNTIIIFT
+341 LKKNNIDDNTIIIFT

-383 GGVHVPFIV
+383 GGVHIPYIV
-392 SYPNKIPKGSAYNGR
+392 SYPNKIPKGKIYDGR
-407 VSNLDIFSTAASLAG
+407 VSNLDIFSTVASVAG
-422 IDINRNDLQ
+422 VDLNRNDLRE
-431 QIQFDGVNILPY
+431 IKFDGVNILPY
-443 LSGEKEGEPDRV
+443 LSGANEGEPERI

-465 LIKDGWKLQVDLIQN
+465 LIKDGWKLQVDLVQN
-480 KKWLYNLNEDPT
+480 KKWLYNLNQDPI
-492 EQINL
+492 EKINL
-497 IESDLEKLNELGKIL
+497 IKSNIEKLNELELIL
-512 NKKLSEQVKP
+512 SNKLSEQVKP

-532 FIDKTLDETV
+532 FIDKTLDEKVNKT
-542 IKNDEYIFWAN
+542 DEYIFWAN

>member
-1 MRHKFLKFLP
+1 MRQNFFRFLIV
-11 SFILIVIAIG
+11 FILIVVVIG

-32 KYIGDIK
+32 KYISNLK
-39 NPTYEN
+39 NPTIEN
-45 IQINWED
+45 VTIEWEN
-52 GPKTRTSSKP
+52 GPKNRSISKP
-62 NIIIILVDDLGFNQI
+62 NIIVVLVDDLGFNQI
-77 SSYGGGMA
+77 SSYGGGMS
-85 NGQFKTPNID
+85 NGNFKTPNID
-95 KLANDGVLCT
+95 NLANDGVLCT
-105 NGYSSSPVC
+105 NGYSSSPIC

-143 AISVFSKKNGIADG
+143 AISLFSKKNEVADG
-157 IYYDN
+157 IYYN
-162 REENIIAIDQMG
+162 KREENIIDIEQMG
-174 IPQSEKTI
+174 LPQSEKTI
-182 PEMLKPE
+182 AEMLKPE
-189 GYHNIHIGKW
+189 GYYNIHIGKW
-199 HLGHGKD
+199 HLGHAND

-219 MDQGSLFLPEND
+219 IDQGSLFLPEDD
-231 KNVINAKLDFD
+231 KNVINAKLEFD

-262 RMNPDGHLTDYLTDE
+262 RMNPDGHLTDYLTNE

-299 HSPLQAKK
+299 HSPLQATK
-307 EDYEKLSFIKNH
+307 EDYEKLSFIENH
-319 EERVLAS
+319 DERVLAS

-341 LKENNMDDNTIIIFT
+341 LKKNNIDDNTIIIFT

-392 SYPNKIPKGSAYNGR
+392 SYPNKIPKGTTYNGR
-407 VSNLDIFSTAASLAG
+407 VSNLDILSTVASVAG
-422 IDINRNDLQ
+422 VDMNRNDLKE
-431 QIQFDGVNILPY
+431 IEFDGANVLPY
-443 LSGEKEGEPDRV
+443 LIGENEGEPQRV

-460 GDYSF
+460 GNYSF
-465 LIKDGWKLQVDLIQN
+465 IIKEGWKLQVDLVQN
-480 KKWLYNLNEDPT
+480 KKWLYNLKEDPT
-492 EQINL
+492 EQVNL
-497 IESDLEKLNELGKIL
+497 IKSDLEKLNELEKIL

-542 IKNDEYIFWAN
+542 NKNDEYIFWAN

>member
-1 MRHKFLKFLP
+1 MKRKFFKFLLSFL
-11 SFILIVIAIG
+11 LIVVAIG

-32 KYIGDIK
+32 KYIS
-39 NPTYEN
+39 NFTNSTYEN
-45 IQINWED
+45 VAIEWEN
-52 GPKTRTSSKP
+52 GPISRTNSKP
-62 NIIIILVDDLGFNQI
+62 NIIVVLIDDLGFNQI

-85 NGQFKTPNID
+85 NGKFKTPNID
-95 KLANDGVLCT
+95 KLASDGVLCT

-143 AISVFSKKNGIADG
+143 AVNIFSKKNEVVDG
-157 IYYDN
+157 IYHND
-162 REENIIAIDQMG
+162 RSENIIDIDQMG
-174 IPQSEKTI
+174 IPQSERTI
-182 PEMLKPE
+182 AEMLKPE

-199 HLGHGKD
+199 HLGHAKD
-206 FLPRKHGFDESLR
+206 FLPRRHGFDESLR
-219 MDQGSLFLPEND
+219 IDQGSLFLPED
-231 KNVINAKLDFD
+231 DENVINAKLDFD

-307 EDYEKLSFIKNH
+307 EDYEKLSFIENH

-326 MVMTVDRGVGKIRDV
+326 MVMTVDRGVGKIRDI
-341 LKENNMDDNTIIIFT
+341 LKKNKIDDNTIIIFT

-383 GGVHVPFIV
+383 GGVHVPYIV
-392 SYPNKIPKGSAYNGR
+392 SYPNKIPKGKTYNGR
-407 VSNLDIFSTAASLAG
+407 VSNLDIFSTVASVAG
-422 IDINRNDLQ
+422 VDMTRNDLKD
-431 QIQFDGVNILPY
+431 IAFDGANLIPY
-443 LSGEKEGEPDRV
+443 LSGENEGEPERI

-465 LIKDGWKLQVDLIQN
+465 LIKEGWKLQVDLVQN

-492 EQINL
+492 EQLNL
-497 IESDLEKLNELGKIL
+497 SESNFTKLNELEEIL
-512 NKKLSEQVKP
+512 NNKLSEQVKP

-532 FIDKTLDETV
+532 FIDKTLDDKV
-542 IKNDEYIFWAN
+542 NKNDEYIFWAN

>member
-1 MRHKFLKFLP
+1 MMRKLFKFLLIFV
-11 SFILIVIAIG
+11 LIVASIG

-32 KYIGDIK
+32 KYIAQIK
-39 NPTYEN
+39 NPIYEN
-45 IQINWED
+45 VQINWED

-62 NIIIILVDDLGFNQI
+62 NIIVVLVDDLGFNQI
-77 SSYGGGMA
+77 SSYGGGMS
-85 NGQFKTPNID
+85 NGNFKTPNID
-95 KLANDGVLCT
+95 NLAKDGVLCT
-105 NGYSSSPVC
+105 NGYSSSPIC

-119 SLLTGRFATRFGYEF
+119 SLLTGRFPTRFGYEF

-143 AISVFSKKNGIADG
+143 AISLFSKKNEVADG
-157 IYYDN
+157 VYYDK
-162 REENIIAIDQMG
+162 REENIIDIEQMG
-174 IPQSEKTI
+174 LPQSEKTI
-182 PEMLKPE
+182 AEMLKPE

-199 HLGHGKD
+199 HLGHAND

-219 MDQGSLFLPEND
+219 IDQGSLFLPED
-231 KNVINAKLDFD
+231 DENVINAKLEFD

-262 RMNPDGHLTDYLTDE
+262 RMNPDGHLTDYLTNE

-307 EDYEKLSFIKNH
+307 EDYEKLSFIENH
-319 EERVLAS
+319 DERVLAS

-341 LKENNMDDNTIIIFT
+341 LKKNNIDDNTIIIFT

-392 SYPNKIPKGSAYNGR
+392 SYPNKIPKGITYNGR
-407 VSNLDIFSTAASLAG
+407 VSNLDILSTVASVAG
-422 IDINRNDLQ
+422 VDMDRNDLKE
-431 QIQFDGVNILPY
+431 IEFDGANVLPY
-443 LSGEKEGEPDRV
+443 LIGENEGEPERV

-460 GDYSF
+460 GNYSF
-465 LIKDGWKLQVDLIQN
+465 IIKEGWKLQVDLAQN

-497 IESDLEKLNELGKIL
+497 IKSDLKKLNELEKIL

-542 IKNDEYIFWAN
+542 NNNDEYIFWAN

>member
-1 MRHKFLKFLP
+1 MRQNFFRFLIV
-11 SFILIVIAIG
+11 FILVVVAIG

-32 KYIGDIK
+32 KYISYLK
-39 NPTYEN
+39 NPTIEN
-45 IQINWED
+45 VTIEWKN
-52 GPKTRTSSKP
+52 GPETRTNFKP
-62 NIIIILVDDLGFNQI
+62 NIIVVLVDDLGFNQI
-77 SSYGGGMA
+77 SSYGGGMS
-85 NGQFKTPNID
+85 NGNFKTPNID
-95 KLANDGVLCT
+95 NLANDGVLCT
-105 NGYSSSPVC
+105 NGYSSSPIC

-143 AISVFSKKNGIADG
+143 AISLFSKKNEVADG
-157 IYYDN
+157 IYYN
-162 REENIIAIDQMG
+162 KREENIIDIEQMG
-174 IPQSEKTI
+174 LPQSEKTI
-182 PEMLKPE
+182 AEMLKPE

-199 HLGHGKD
+199 HLGHAKD

-219 MDQGSLFLPEND
+219 IDQGSLFLPEDD
-231 KNVINAKLDFD
+231 KNVINAKLEFD

-262 RMNPDGHLTDYLTDE
+262 RMNPDGHLTDYLTNE

-307 EDYEKLSFIKNH
+307 EDYEKLSFIENH
-319 EERVLAS
+319 DERVLAS

-341 LKENNMDDNTIIIFT
+341 LKKNNIDDNTIIIFT

-392 SYPNKIPKGSAYNGR
+392 SYPNKIPKGITYNGR
-407 VSNLDIFSTAASLAG
+407 VSNLDILSTVASVAG
-422 IDINRNDLQ
+422 VDMDRNDLKE
-431 QIQFDGVNILPY
+431 IEFDGANVLPY
-443 LSGEKEGEPDRV
+443 LIGENEGEPERV

-460 GDYSF
+460 GNYSF
-465 LIKDGWKLQVDLIQN
+465 IIKEGWKLQVDLVQN

-497 IESDLEKLNELGKIL
+497 IKSDLKKLNELEKIL

-542 IKNDEYIFWAN
+542 NKNDEYIFWAN

>member
-1 MRHKFLKFLP
+1 MMRKLFKFLLIFV
-11 SFILIVIAIG
+11 LIVASIG

-32 KYIGDIK
+32 KYIAQIK
-39 NPTYEN
+39 NPIYEN
-45 IQINWED
+45 VQINWED

-62 NIIIILVDDLGFNQI
+62 NIIVVLVDDLGFNQI
-77 SSYGGGMA
+77 SSYGGGMS
-85 NGQFKTPNID
+85 NGNFKTPNID
-95 KLANDGVLCT
+95 NLAKDGVLCT
-105 NGYSSSPVC
+105 NGYSSSPIC

-119 SLLTGRFATRFGYEF
+119 SLLTGRFPTRFGYEF

-143 AISVFSKKNGIADG
+143 AINIFSKKNEVADG
-157 IYYDN
+157 VYYDK
-162 REENIIAIDQMG
+162 REENIIDIEQMG
-174 IPQSEKTI
+174 LPQSEKTI
-182 PEMLKPE
+182 AEMLKPE

-199 HLGHGKD
+199 HLGHAND

-219 MDQGSLFLPEND
+219 IDQGSLFLPED
-231 KNVINAKLDFD
+231 DENVINAKLEFD

-262 RMNPDGHLTDYLTDE
+262 RIKPDGHLTDYLTNE

-307 EDYEKLSFIKNH
+307 EDYEKLSFIENH
-319 EERVLAS
+319 DERVLAS

-341 LKENNMDDNTIIIFT
+341 LKKNNIDDNTIIIFT

-392 SYPNKIPKGSAYNGR
+392 SYPNKIPKGTTYNGR
-407 VSNLDIFSTAASLAG
+407 VSNLDILSTVASVAG
-422 IDINRNDLQ
+422 VDMNRNDLKD
-431 QIQFDGVNILPY
+431 IAFDGANIIPY
-443 LSGEKEGEPDRV
+443 LSGENEGEPERI

-460 GDYSF
+460 GNYSF
-465 LIKDGWKLQVDLIQN
+465 IIKEGWKLQVDLVQN

-497 IESDLEKLNELGKIL
+497 FKSDLEKLNELELIL
-512 NKKLSEQVKP
+512 SNKLSEQVKP

-532 FIDKTLDETV
+532 FIDKTLDEKVNNT
-542 IKNDEYIFWAN
+542 DEYIFWAN

>member
-1 MRHKFLKFLP
+1 MKRKFYKFLL
-11 SFILIVIAIG
+11 SFVLIVVAIG

-32 KYIGDIK
+32 KYINNFT

-45 IQINWED
+45 VAIEWEN
-52 GPKTRTSSKP
+52 GPISRTNSKP
-62 NIIIILVDDLGFNQI
+62 NIIVVLVDDLGFNQI

-85 NGQFKTPNID
+85 NGKFKTPNID
-95 KLANDGVLCT
+95 KLASDGVLCT

-143 AISVFSKKNGIADG
+143 AVNVFSKKNEVVDG
-157 IYYDN
+157 IYHND
-162 REENIIAIDQMG
+162 RSENIIDIEQMG
-174 IPQSEKTI
+174 IPQSERTI
-182 PEMLKPE
+182 AEMLKPE

-199 HLGHGKD
+199 HLGHAKD
-206 FLPRKHGFDESLR
+206 FLPRRHGFDESLR
-219 MDQGSLFLPEND
+219 MDQGSLFLPED
-231 KNVINAKLDFD
+231 DDDVVNAKIDFD
-242 PIDKVL
+242 PIDKLL
-248 WGNLPYAVNFNEGP
+248 WGNLPYAVNFNEGTRIKP
-262 RMNPDGHLTDYLTDE
+262 EGHLTDYLTNE
-277 AVKVIEK
+277 AVKAIEK

-307 EDYEKLSFIKNH
+307 EDYEKLSFIENH

-341 LKENNMDDNTIIIFT
+341 LKKNNIDDNTIIIFT

-383 GGVHVPFIV
+383 GGVHIPYIV
-392 SYPNKIPKGSAYNGR
+392 SYPNKIPKGKIYDGR
-407 VSNLDIFSTAASLAG
+407 VSNLDIFSTVASVAG
-422 IDINRNDLQ
+422 VDLNRNDLRD
-431 QIQFDGVNILPY
+431 IKFDGVNILPY
-443 LSGEKEGEPDRV
+443 LSGGNEGEPERI

-465 LIKDGWKLQVDLIQN
+465 LIKEGWKLQVDLVQN
-480 KKWLYNLNEDPT
+480 KKWLYNLNQDPT
-492 EQINL
+492 ELLNL
-497 IESDLEKLNELGKIL
+497 SESNFTKLNELEEIL
-512 NKKLSEQVKP
+512 NNKLSEQVKP

-532 FIDKTLDETV
+532 FIDKTLDEKVNKT
-542 IKNDEYIFWAN
+542 DEYIFWAN

>member
-1 MRHKFLKFLP
+1 MMRKLFKFLLIFV
-11 SFILIVIAIG
+11 LIVATIG
-21 IWFSQNWYKMP
+21 IWFSLNWYKMP
-32 KYIGDIK
+32 KYIGQIK
-39 NPTYEN
+39 NPTQKNIPIEWEN
-45 IQINWED
+45 

-62 NIIIILVDDLGFNQI
+62 NIIVVLVDDLGFNQI
-77 SSYGGGMA
+77 SSYGGGMS
-85 NGQFKTPNID
+85 NGNFKTPNID
-95 KLANDGVLCT
+95 KLASDGVLCT

-143 AISVFSKKNGIADG
+143 AISLFSKKNEVVDG
-157 IYYDN
+157 VYHKD
-162 REENIIAIDQMG
+162 RSENIIDIEQMG
-174 IPQSEKTI
+174 LPQSEKTI
-182 PEMLKPE
+182 AEMLKPE

-199 HLGHGKD
+199 HLGHAND

-219 MDQGSLFLPEND
+219 MDQGSLFLPED
-231 KNVINAKLDFD
+231 DENVINAKLEFD

-262 RMNPDGHLTDYLTDE
+262 RIKPDGHLTDYLTNE

-307 EDYEKLSFIKNH
+307 EDYEKLSFIENH
-319 EERVLAS
+319 DERVLAS

-341 LKENNMDDNTIIIFT
+341 LKKNNIDDNTIIIFT

-392 SYPNKIPKGSAYNGR
+392 SYPNKIPKGTTYNGR
-407 VSNLDIFSTAASLAG
+407 VSNLDILSTVASIAG
-422 IDINRNDLQ
+422 VDMNRNDLKD
-431 QIQFDGVNILPY
+431 IAFDGANIIPY
-443 LSGEKEGEPDRV
+443 LSGENEGEPERI

-460 GDYSF
+460 GNYSF
-465 LIKDGWKLQVDLIQN
+465 IIKEGWKLQVDLVQN

-497 IESDLEKLNELGKIL
+497 FKSDLEKLNELELIL
-512 NKKLSEQVKP
+512 SNKLSEQVKP

-532 FIDKTLDETV
+532 FIDKTLDEKVNNT
-542 IKNDEYIFWAN
+542 DEYIFWAN

>member
-11 SFILIVIAIG
+11 SFILIVIAIC

-497 IESDLEKLNELGKIL
+497 IESYPEKLNELGKIL

>member
-1 MRHKFLKFLP
+1 MMRKLFKFLLIFV
-11 SFILIVIAIG
+11 LIVATIG

-32 KYIGDIK
+32 KYIGQIK
-39 NPTYEN
+39 NPTQKNIPIEWEN
-45 IQINWED
+45 

-62 NIIIILVDDLGFNQI
+62 NIIVVLVDDLGFNQI
-77 SSYGGGMA
+77 SSYGGGMS
-85 NGQFKTPNID
+85 NGNFKTPNID
-95 KLANDGVLCT
+95 NLANDGVLCT
-105 NGYSSSPVC
+105 NGYSSSPIC

-143 AISVFSKKNGIADG
+143 AISLFSKKNEVADG
-157 IYYDN
+157 IYYDK
-162 REENIIAIDQMG
+162 REENIIDIEQMG
-174 IPQSEKTI
+174 LPQSEKTI
-182 PEMLKPE
+182 AEMLKPE

-199 HLGHGKD
+199 HLGHAND

-219 MDQGSLFLPEND
+219 IDQGSLFLPEDD
-231 KNVINAKLDFD
+231 KNVINAKLEFD

-262 RMNPDGHLTDYLTDE
+262 RMNPDGHLTDYLTNE

-307 EDYEKLSFIKNH
+307 EDYEKLSFIENH
-319 EERVLAS
+319 DERVLAS

-341 LKENNMDDNTIIIFT
+341 LKKNNIDDNTIIIFT

-392 SYPNKIPKGSAYNGR
+392 SYPNKIPKGTTYNGR
-407 VSNLDIFSTAASLAG
+407 VSNLDILSTVASVAG
-422 IDINRNDLQ
+422 VDMNRNNLKD
-431 QIQFDGVNILPY
+431 IAFDGANIIPY
-443 LSGEKEGEPDRV
+443 LSGENEGEPERI

-460 GDYSF
+460 GNYSF
-465 LIKDGWKLQVDLIQN
+465 IIKEGWKLQVDLVQN

-497 IESDLEKLNELGKIL
+497 FKSDLEKLNELELIL
-512 NKKLSEQVKP
+512 SNKLSEQVKP

-532 FIDKTLDETV
+532 FIDKTLDEKVNNT
-542 IKNDEYIFWAN
+542 DEYIFWAN

>member
-1 MRHKFLKFLP
+1 MKHKFFKFLL
-11 SFILIVIAIG
+11 SFLLIVVAIG

-32 KYIGDIK
+32 KYIS
-39 NPTYEN
+39 NFTNSTYEN
-45 IQINWED
+45 VAIEWEN
-52 GPKTRTSSKP
+52 GPISRTNSKP
-62 NIIIILVDDLGFNQI
+62 NIIVVLIDDLGFNQI

-85 NGQFKTPNID
+85 NGKFKTPNID
-95 KLANDGVLCT
+95 KLASDGVLCT

-143 AISVFSKKNGIADG
+143 AISIFSKKNEVVDG
-157 IYYDN
+157 IYHND
-162 REENIIAIDQMG
+162 RSENIIDIDQMG
-174 IPQSEKTI
+174 IPQSERTI
-182 PEMLKPE
+182 AEMLKPE

-199 HLGHGKD
+199 HLGHAKD
-206 FLPRKHGFDESLR
+206 FLPRRHGFDESLR
-219 MDQGSLFLPEND
+219 IDQGSLFLPED
-231 KNVINAKLDFD
+231 DENVINAKLDFD

-299 HSPLQAKK
+299 HSPLQAIK
-307 EDYEKLSFIKNH
+307 EDYEKLSFIENH

-341 LKENNMDDNTIIIFT
+341 LKKNKIDDNTIIIFT

-383 GGVHVPFIV
+383 GGVHVPYIV
-392 SYPNKIPKGSAYNGR
+392 SYPNKIPKGKTYNGR
-407 VSNLDIFSTAASLAG
+407 VSNLDIFSTVASVAG
-422 IDINRNDLQ
+422 VDMTRNDLKD
-431 QIQFDGVNILPY
+431 IAFDGANLIPY
-443 LSGEKEGEPDRV
+443 LSGENEGEPERI

-465 LIKDGWKLQVDLIQN
+465 LIKEGWKLQVDLVQN

-492 EQINL
+492 EQLNL
-497 IESDLEKLNELGKIL
+497 SESNFTKLNELEEIL
-512 NKKLSEQVKP
+512 NNKLSEQVKP

-532 FIDKTLDETV
+532 FIDKTLDDKV
-542 IKNDEYIFWAN
+542 NKNDEYIFWAN

>member
-1 MRHKFLKFLP
+1 MMRKLFKFLLIFV
-11 SFILIVIAIG
+11 LIVASIG

-32 KYIGDIK
+32 KYIAQIK
-39 NPTYEN
+39 NPIYEN
-45 IQINWED
+45 VQINWED

-62 NIIIILVDDLGFNQI
+62 NIIVVLVDDLGFNQI
-77 SSYGGGMA
+77 SSYGGGMS
-85 NGQFKTPNID
+85 NGNFKTPNID
-95 KLANDGVLCT
+95 NLAKDGVLCT
-105 NGYSSSPVC
+105 NGYSSSPIC

-119 SLLTGRFATRFGYEF
+119 SLLTGRFPTRFGYEF

-143 AISVFSKKNGIADG
+143 AINIFSKKNEVADG
-157 IYYDN
+157 VYYDK
-162 REENIIAIDQMG
+162 REENIIDIEQMG
-174 IPQSEKTI
+174 LPQSEKTI
-182 PEMLKPE
+182 AEMLKPE

-199 HLGHGKD
+199 HLGHAND

-219 MDQGSLFLPEND
+219 IDQGSLFLPEDD
-231 KNVINAKLDFD
+231 KNVINAKLNFD
-242 PIDKVL
+242 PIDKIL

-277 AVKVIEK
+277 AVKVIAK

-299 HSPLQAKK
+299 HTPLQANK
-307 EDYEKLSFIKNH
+307 EDYEKLSFIENH

-341 LKENNMDDNTIIIFT
+341 LKKNNIDDNTIIIFT

-392 SYPNKIPKGSAYNGR
+392 SYPNKIPKGTTYNGR
-407 VSNLDIFSTAASLAG
+407 VSNLDILSTVASVAG
-422 IDINRNDLQ
+422 VDMNRNDLKD
-431 QIQFDGVNILPY
+431 IAFDGANIIPY
-443 LSGEKEGEPDRV
+443 LSGENEGEPERI

-460 GDYSF
+460 GNYSF
-465 LIKDGWKLQVDLIQN
+465 IIKEGWKLQVDLVQN

-497 IESDLEKLNELGKIL
+497 FKSDLEKLNELELIL
-512 NKKLSEQVKP
+512 SNKLSEQVKP

-532 FIDKTLDETV
+532 FIDKTLDEKVNNT
-542 IKNDEYIFWAN
+542 DEYIFWAN